1 MIWSKTHK
9 KTKSSASYSTKYQDG
24 AWTQRTMNN
33 ETESLSMHISQYQ
46 SLSFIQEEWKKW
58 KTICFEILI
67 KIYEILRNRHIE
79 NLIKVLINSNL
90 NIGLEEESKY
100 VEELFIPDEIY
111 GKEFQDF
118 SWLICLI
125 NEITK

>member
-1 MIWSKTHK
+1 
-9 KTKSSASYSTKYQDG
+9 
-24 AWTQRTMNN
+24 MNN

-111 GKEFQDF
+111 GKEFQ
-118 SWLICLI
+118 LIDMSNQWNNQVKIYENNIQRKNNIEIWKKVLI
-125 NEITK
+125 